1 MKKKLFVLFG
11 IVFGAFLFAFT
22 FAART
27 YAEEVPQEQ
36 ESTTEV
42 VESTEE
48 QQEVTLSEEDKS
60 KIDAL
65 VDTLQSLSKDDLVN
79 LLNEAKGWFIAL
91 GITGVTSLM
100 AAIIGLIAAITKLR
114 NEKIKNSNLN
124 EEAKQKQI
132 DANNAMAKTFTD
144 KTNEIKELMLTMMN
158 GLEDKD
164 KKQVESNIAEV
175 KAKMLE
181 YTTKNE

>member
-36 ESTTEV
+36 EPTTEV

-91 GITGVTSLM
+91 GITGVASLM

>member
-27 YAEEVPQEQ
+27 YAEEVPQE
-36 ESTTEV
+36 EEPTTEV

-91 GITGVTSLM
+91 GITGVASLM

>member
-11 IVFGAFLFAFT
+11 ILTGAFLFAFT

-36 ESTTEV
+36 EPTTEV

-48 QQEVTLSEEDKS
+48 VQEVTLSEEDKS

-91 GITGVTSLM
+91 GITGVASLM

-124 EEAKQKQI
+124 AEAKQKQI

>member
-36 ESTTEV
+36 EPTTEV

-91 GITGVTSLM
+91 GITGVASLM

-132 DANNAMAKTFTD
+132 DANNAMSKTFTD